1 MTPPTATPISAA
13 IVQLGERI
21 AQALGPET
29 TGPGA
34 QREAL
39 LYIGHWQDAIP
50 RAIWSDPDLEAIDV
64 RCWGLMRTQTLTG
77 SAVLLSLHRLLHSH
91 LGIAK
96 PTVSKVLYVLRLTRW
111 LSLCSALRTP
121 TGQFKGHVYAVHDH
135 RLALTDALYLDPEYL
150 DFVNHQRRHHQAQ
163 IRTLARQ
170 IWQAIDHREE
180 PPSCAAVSDFFQ
192 QVNGQRQVQ
201 IINLADDRVQKL
213 NPVPKPQVQKV
224 NLAKINQVQKMN
236 LAQTDQVQKLNLA
249 NPKQEPKEKPK
260 EKQSLIDEVQKL
272 NRSAYITTTTS
283 SSCSSSFLNKFKIT
297 TTTPVSAN
305 REKNLTDAARAPL
318 SYPPS
323 FNASEQALAQRYLNP
338 IDPELHQALLDE
350 TAAQI
355 DAKRTSH
362 RPIRNPLAYLSWLCQ
377 EHAKGHPV
385 LTSLSIRYRDNR
397 ERQQRTEQQVR
408 NHQQELAALS
418 GRNAPAENPKKRHD
432 KPQKSTKPTQQLRE
446 ALNNAHSDN

>member
-121 TGQFKGHVYAVHDH
+121 TGRFKGHVYAVHDH
-135 RLALTDALYLDPEYL
+135 RLALADALYLDPEYL
-150 DFVNHQRRHHQAQ
+150 NFVNHQRRHHQAQ

-180 PPSCAAVSDFFQ
+180 PPPCAAVSDFFQ
-192 QVNGQRQVQ
+192 QVNGQRQVHFFNGPHRVQ
-201 IINLADDRVQKL
+201 IVNLADDRVQKV
-213 NPVPKPQVQKV
+213 NPVPKPQVQK
-224 NLAKINQVQKMN
+224 MN
-236 LAQTDQVQKLNLA
+236 LANL
-249 NPKQEPKEKPK
+249 KQKPK
-260 EKQSLIDEVQKL
+260 EKQSLNDEVQKL

-338 IDPELHQALLDE
+338 IDP
-350 TAAQI
+350 
-355 DAKRTSH
+355 
-362 RPIRNPLAYLSWLCQ
+362 
-377 EHAKGHPV
+377 
-385 LTSLSIRYRDNR
+385 
-397 ERQQRTEQQVR
+397 
-408 NHQQELAALS
+408 
-418 GRNAPAENPKKRHD
+418 
-432 KPQKSTKPTQQLRE
+432 
-446 ALNNAHSDN
+446 